1 MDDDGITA
9 VERQRRRAMEYE
21 EDEDNVPVNI
31 HRVVH
36 TLSVPNQSKLRSS
49 DGNVRVNCNQSFGYE
64 LLSMH
69 RFGCCVSPTTSSTN
83 HALST
88 PIHI

>member
-1 MDDDGITA
+1 
-9 VERQRRRAMEYE
+9 MEYE
-21 EDEDNVPVNI
+21 DDEDNVPVNI

-49 DGNVRVNCNQSFGYE
+49 DGNVRVNCDQLFCYE
-64 LLSMH
+64 LTSIQ
-69 RFGCCVSPTTSSTN
+69 RFGCCVSQTMSSTN

-88 PIHI
+88 PIHM

>member
-1 MDDDGITA
+1 
-9 VERQRRRAMEYE
+9 MEYE

-49 DGNVRVNCNQSFGYE
+49 DGNVRVKCNQLFCYE
-64 LLSMH
+64 LTSIH
-69 RFGCCVSPTTSSTN
+69 RFGCCVYPTMSSTN
-83 HALST
+83 HGLST
-88 PIHI
+88 QIHT